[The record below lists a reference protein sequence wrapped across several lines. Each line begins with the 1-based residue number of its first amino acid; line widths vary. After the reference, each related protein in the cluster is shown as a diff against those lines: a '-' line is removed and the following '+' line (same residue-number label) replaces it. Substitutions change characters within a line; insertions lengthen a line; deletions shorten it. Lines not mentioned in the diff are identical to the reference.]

1 MAAAAVMVRACCG
14 KTLLSFIVYIY
25 IHTHYPCLFLAKK
38 KKKLFYSVF
47 EIIGRFLNLLPL
59 LYGKTKQIAGRDTNV
74 LVCVSICI

>member
-25 IHTHYPCLFLAKK
+25 IHTLSMFVPSQK